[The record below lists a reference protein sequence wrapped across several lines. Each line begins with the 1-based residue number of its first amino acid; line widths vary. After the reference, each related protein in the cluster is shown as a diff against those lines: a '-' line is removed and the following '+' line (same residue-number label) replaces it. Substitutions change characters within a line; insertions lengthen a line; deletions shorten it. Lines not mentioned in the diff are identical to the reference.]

1 MVTLLITF
9 VGALLRRASHISR
22 RLASKVRRAVILA
35 MYPNCF
41 LGHGTS
47 IAGGVTVKATDGGL
61 VEIGRN
67 VNLATGA
74 TVVAKGGTVRIADNT
89 FIGAG
94 SLIIARGK
102 IEIGSDCLIAERVS
116 IRDQNH
122 KISRSVVPFSR
133 QGFSVGPIQIGN
145 NVWIG
150 AGAVV
155 LQNVTIAN
163 NSVAAANA
171 VVTRDIQEWTLAA
184 GIPARAIKTIQI
196 ETTEIDSPF
205 PVRQSA

>member
-1 MVTLLITF
+1 M
-9 VGALLRRASHISR
+9 
-22 RLASKVRRAVILA
+22 
-35 MYPNCF
+35 
-41 LGHGTS
+41 
-47 IAGGVTVKATDGGL
+47 
-61 VEIGRN
+61 
-67 VNLATGA
+67 
-74 TVVAKGGTVRIADNT
+74 VAKGGTVSIADNT

-122 KISRSVVPFSR
+122 RICRSDVPFSR
-133 QGFSVGPIQIGN
+133 QGFSVAPIQIGN

-155 LQNVTIAN
+155 LEGVTIAG

-171 VVTRDIQEWTLAA
+171 VVTRDIQEWTVAA

-196 ETTEIDSPF
+196 ETTEIDSPI
-205 PVRQSA
+205 PARKSA